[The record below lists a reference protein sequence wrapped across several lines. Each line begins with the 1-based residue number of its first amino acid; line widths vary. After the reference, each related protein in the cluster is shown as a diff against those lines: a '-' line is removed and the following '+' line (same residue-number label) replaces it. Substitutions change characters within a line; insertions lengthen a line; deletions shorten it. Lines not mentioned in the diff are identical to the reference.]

1 MKITPEGQVTIP
13 VEIRDKLGLLPNTE
27 VEFELIGDVVYL
39 KKANSNLTAGEKLVE
54 MMRGKATVKMTTS
67 EIMSLTRGEE

>member
-13 VEIRDKLGLLPNTE
+13 AEIRDKLGLLPNTE

-39 KKANSNLTAGEKLVE
+39 KKANPNLTAGEKLVE
-54 MMRGKATVKMTTS
+54 MMRGKATVKITTS
-67 EIMSLTRGEE
+67 EIMSITRGEE

>member
-13 VEIRDKLGLLPNTE
+13 AEIRNKLGLLPNTE

-39 KKANSNLTAGEKLVE
+39 KKANSNLPSREKLVE

-67 EIMSLTRGEE
+67 EIMTLTRGEE

>member
-13 VEIRDKLGLLPNTE
+13 AEIRDKLGLLPNTE

-39 KKANSNLTAGEKLVE
+39 KKTNSNLTPGKKLVE

-67 EIMSLTRGEE
+67 EIMSITRGEE

>member
-13 VEIRDKLGLLPNTE
+13 AEIRDKLGLLPNTE

-39 KKANSNLTAGEKLVE
+39 KKANSNLTAGEKLVD